1 MTYSFAVMFL
11 WTYLSSCFVFLYYN
25 GFFFKIMKLE
35 WHEKIIDTV
44 FAFQARPLFVQALEK
59 GNSDGLV
66 DVRLQNEYNSSE
78 MACMVACAAACV
90 RHSARRRPRM
100 SQVSLQSSEVTLS
113 SHNRSIILVYI
124 LQFLFL
130 FYNFFYI
137 IFTIN
142 SLVSMESCRI
152 PPNFFVY
159 FYFFWQKLF
168 CLSRFQLCLSVLQTV
183 PGYYFVRVFMGGVRS
198 ALEFFSSNIT

>member
-1 MTYSFAVMFL
+1 
-11 WTYLSSCFVFLYYN
+11 
-25 GFFFKIMKLE
+25 MKLE
-35 WHEKIIDTV
+35 WHGKIIDTV
-44 FAFQARPLFVQALEK
+44 FEFQARPLLAQALEK
-59 GNSDGLV
+59 GNFDGLV

-100 SQVSLQSSEVTLS
+100 SQVILQSSEVTLS

-130 FYNFFYI
+130 FYNFFI
-137 IFTIN
+137 LFLQLIR
-142 SLVSMESCRI
+142 LVSMESCRI
-152 PPNFFVY
+152 PPNYFVY
-159 FYFFWQKLF
+159 QDSNFF
-168 CLSRFQLCLSVLQTV
+168 LSVLQTV
-183 PGYYFVRVFMGGVRS
+183 PGYYFVRVFMCRGRS